1 VLYPLE
7 VDGLEDEPSVLVELV
22 LRALL
27 FLVSGLCGP
36 VDEAVAGKRRFDEEE
51 VPLVVGWMGMELSGP
66 ESYPPHSS
74 NGRFPC
80 EWILT
85 RCGWGGGR

>member
-1 VLYPLE
+1 M
-7 VDGLEDEPSVLVELV
+7 LVELV

-27 FLVSGLCGP
+27 FLVSELAEVEKRC
-36 VDEAVAGKRRFDEEE
+36 VLDDED
-51 VPLVVGWMGMELSGP
+51 VPLDVGWMGMS

-80 EWILT
+80 EWRLT
-85 RCGWGGGR
+85 RCRWGGEW

>member
-1 VLYPLE
+1 M
-7 VDGLEDEPSVLVELV
+7 EDEPSVLVELV

-27 FLVSGLCGP
+27 FLVSGP
-36 VDEAVAGKRRFDEEE
+36 VDEVVVAGKRLLLDE
-51 VPLVVGWMGMELSGP
+51 PLGAGWMGMEVSGS

-80 EWILT
+80 EWRLT
-85 RCGWGGGR
+85 RCRWGGG

>member
-1 VLYPLE
+1 M
-7 VDGLEDEPSVLVELV
+7 DDESSVLVELV

-27 FLVSGLCGP
+27 FLASGLCGP
-36 VDEAVAGKRRFDEEE
+36 VDGAVAGKRWVEDDE
-51 VPLVVGWMGMELSGP
+51 VPLVVGMELSGP

-85 RCGWGGGR
+85 RCEWDGGW

>member
-1 VLYPLE
+1 M
-7 VDGLEDEPSVLVELV
+7 EDEPSVLVELV

-36 VDEAVAGKRRFDEEE
+36 VDEAVGGKRRLFDDE
-51 VPLVVGWMGMELSGP
+51 VPLVVGMELSGP

-85 RCGWGGGR
+85 RCGWGDGW